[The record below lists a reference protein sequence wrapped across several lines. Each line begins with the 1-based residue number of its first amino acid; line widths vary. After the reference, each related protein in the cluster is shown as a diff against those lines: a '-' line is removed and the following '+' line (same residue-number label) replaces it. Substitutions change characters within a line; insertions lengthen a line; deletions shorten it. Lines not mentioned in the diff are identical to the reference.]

1 MKEKSRMLIK
11 YWVNIF
17 LILKCSGSSVQ
28 PQLCLVSHLFIYRES
43 KNIVSFNEKIRGK
56 TNIWIIK
63 IKDAQHGEILA
74 LYLHASLQVLQQN
87 IHFHE
92 TLLVSWKLFTHNCT
106 EAKVRPLSYQEESRV
121 KSEQNF

>member
-1 MKEKSRMLIK
+1 MKDTL
-11 YWVNIF
+11 WGD
-17 LILKCSGSSVQ
+17 LGSVG
-28 PQLCLVSHLFIYRES
+28 PCTVTAPP
-43 KNIVSFNEKIRGK
+43 V
-56 TNIWIIK
+56 
-63 IKDAQHGEILA
+63 
-74 LYLHASLQVLQQN
+74 QVLQQN